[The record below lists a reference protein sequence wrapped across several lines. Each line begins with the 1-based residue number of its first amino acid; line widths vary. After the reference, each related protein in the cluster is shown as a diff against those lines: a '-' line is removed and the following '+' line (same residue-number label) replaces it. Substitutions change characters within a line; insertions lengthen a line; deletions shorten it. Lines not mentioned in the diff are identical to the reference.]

1 MPTTKVKEC
10 FFAYTKLSKF
20 VATMK
25 KRILLVY
32 TGGTI
37 GMTKDYD
44 TNSLRAF
51 DFENI
56 SERIP
61 ELALINADLS
71 VISFDYPI
79 DSSEISPK
87 DWKKIGGVIFKE
99 YENYDGFVVLHGT
112 DTMAYT
118 ASALSFMLEGLRKPV
133 IFTGSQLPIGEL
145 RTDAKENL
153 ISSIHYAALENEGGP
168 VVQEVCI
175 YFEYKLLRANRT
187 TKLSTQH
194 FDAFKSPNYPI
205 LGESG
210 LNMNM
215 NTGNLFQTEH
225 ASLNLIS
232 NFCEDVGLLKIFPGM
247 SDEFLNQILNTPQ
260 LKALI
265 IEAYGSGNIFNR
277 PDFSNLLK
285 QKSEEGMLII
295 IGTQCISGNVE
306 LGLYSASQP
315 FLDANAISA
324 KDMTTETALV
334 KAMFLLGNK
343 EIYTDIRRDFR
354 RNLRGEC
361 SSN

>member
-1 MPTTKVKEC
+1 MR
-10 FFAYTKLSKF
+10 
-20 VATMK
+20 K
-25 KRILLVY
+25 KILLVY

-37 GMTKDYD
+37 GMIKDYE
-44 TNSLRAF
+44 TKSLRAF

-56 SERIP
+56 SDRIP
-61 ELALINADLS
+61 ELNLINADLS
-71 VISFDYPI
+71 VISFDHPI

-87 DWKKIGGVIFKE
+87 DWKEIGDIIYKE
-99 YENYDGFVVLHGT
+99 YNNFDGFVVLHGT

-118 ASALSFMLEGLRKPV
+118 ASALSFMLEGLKKPV

-153 ISSIHYAALENEGGP
+153 ISSIHFAALEKDNEP

-194 FDAFKSPNYPI
+194 FDAFKSPNFPI

-210 LNMNM
+210 LYMNIHEQ
-215 NTGNLFQTEH
+215 NLLKST
-225 ASLNLIS
+225 SKPLKLIT
-232 NFCEDVGLLKIFPGM
+232 NFCEEIGLLKIFPGM
-247 SDEFLNQILNTPQ
+247 SESFLIQALSTPD

-265 IEAYGSGNIFNR
+265 IEAYGSGNIFDR
-277 PDFSNLLK
+277 PEFSKTLK
-285 QKSEEGMLII
+285 QKSEEGLLII
-295 IGTQCISGNVE
+295 IGTQCISGSVE

-315 FLDANAISA
+315 FVEANAISS

-334 KAMFLLGNK
+334 KAMFLLGNQ
-343 EIYTDIRRDFR
+343 EIFADIRRDFLI
-354 RNLRGEC
+354 NLRGEIT
-361 SSN
+361 SNAI